1 MIKKGMI
8 KTVALFL
15 AVTICLTGCEK
26 APEAAKDDEI
36 LRAKGSCDDAIEAI
50 VNDEEEKMEAGEKT
64 SGDENTDSEAEGIR
78 AGGKTVNVTL
88 GEGEN
93 RMRIE
98 AEVKAV
104 PDAVSTLTMQADSRL
119 SEETLRNFLDPQG
132 EVKDYTEELLAAEE
146 AERKRVAEIDE
157 KLGEGSSMLEIAG
170 VGEGSTLAL
179 TDGNRKAV
187 LVGKTGASFED
198 AFLQE
203 KCRAAMQE
211 NVEAEQE
218 LNVKDEKAG
227 EASFSLQ
234 DAKALLMEK
243 LSVLGIEDIH
253 LTKAYFYG
261 ADDLSFYELQ
271 FCPVVDGLPVAYCFG
286 QQDISRVYPNGLAW
300 VSAEGVAEI
309 GLWNCLMEQASAG
322 EKETILGFDKV
333 QELLGIYLKDGRIQ
347 CTEDVP
353 FSTAEL
359 VYYVELK
366 DGKLELSPVW
376 GIYMDLEEYVDYCGQ
391 AERADFVWTI
401 HIDAVTG
408 EILEVQ

>member
-36 LRAKGSCDDAIEAI
+36 LRAKGSSDDAIEAI
-50 VNDEEEKMEAGEKT
+50 VNDEEEKTEAGEKT
-64 SGDENTDSEAEGIR
+64 PGDENTDSEAEGIR
-78 AGGKTVNVTL
+78 AGRETVNVVL

-104 PDAVSTLTMQADSRL
+104 PGAVSTLTMQADSRL

-157 KLGEGSSMLEIAG
+157 KLGEGSSIVEMAG
-170 VGEGSTLAL
+170 VGDGSTLAL

-198 AFLQE
+198 VFQQE

-211 NVEAEQE
+211 NVETEQE

-300 VSAEGVAEI
+300 VSAEGVSEI
-309 GLWNCLMEQASAG
+309 GLWNCLMEQVSAG

>member
-36 LRAKGSCDDAIEAI
+36 LRAKGSSDDAIEAI
-50 VNDEEEKMEAGEKT
+50 VNDEEEKTEAGEKT
-64 SGDENTDSEAEGIR
+64 PGEENTGSGAEETPS
-78 AGGKTVNVTL
+78 GGETVNVTL

-104 PDAVSTLTMQADSRL
+104 PGAVSTLTMQADGRL

-132 EVKDYTEELLAAEE
+132 EVEDYTEGLLAAEE

-157 KLGEGSSMLEIAG
+157 KLGEGSSMLEMAG
-170 VGEGSTLAL
+170 VGDGSTLAL

-203 KCRAAMQE
+203 KCRAAVQE
-211 NVEAEQE
+211 NVETEQE

-234 DAKALLMEK
+234 DAKTLLMEK

-309 GLWNCLMEQASAG
+309 GLWNCLMEQASAV

-401 HIDAVTG
+401 HIDAATG
-408 EILEVQ
+408 EILDVQ